1 VEPVTSDERSPEARR
16 LAEAWTRDLESWAIP
31 PAILEA
37 APESP
42 FGFPAELFI
51 RRADRAADDGAAPTP
66 TTTVAVAA
74 LGDGGTVLDVG
85 AGGGATS
92 FPLAASCAGL
102 VAVDG
107 QAEMLEALERR
118 AATLGLPVTTIV
130 GRWPDVGPQTPTADV
145 AVCGHVAYNAPDLDA
160 FLIALTAHA
169 RRRVVL
175 ELTDRHPL
183 SWMNDLWLALH
194 GLHRPERPSADDAEA
209 LCRALGFDVRRDE
222 RVDTEDMAGS
232 GFERREHAIAL
243 VRRRL
248 CLTPDRDDE
257 IAEALGSRLR
267 EHDGLWSAGPSEQR
281 VVTLW
286 WDVDAAERPQAT
298 AAVSTTVPAAPNEP

>member
-1 VEPVTSDERSPEARR
+1 MTSDERSPEARQ
-16 LAEAWTRDLESWAIP
+16 LAEAWRHDLESWAIP

-51 RRADRAADDGAAPTP
+51 RRADRAADDGAVPTP
-66 TTTVAVAA
+66 TTAVAVAA

-107 QAEMLEALERR
+107 QAEMLESVERR
-118 AATLGLPVTTIV
+118 AARLGLPVTTIV
-130 GRWPDVGPQTPTADV
+130 GRWPDVGPETPTADV
-145 AVCGHVAYNAPDLDA
+145 AVSGHVAYNAPDLDA

-194 GLHRPERPSADDAEA
+194 GVQRPERPSADDAEA
-209 LCRALGFDVRRDE
+209 LCRALGFDVRGDE
-222 RVDTEDMAGS
+222 RVDNEDMAGS
-232 GFERREHAIAL
+232 GSEHREHAIAL

-248 CLTPDRDDE
+248 CLTPERDDE
-257 IAEALGSRLR
+257 IADALGSRLR
-267 EHDGLWSAGPSEQR
+267 RHDGLWSAGPSEQR

-286 WDVDAAERPQAT
+286 WDVNAAERPQAT

>member
-1 VEPVTSDERSPEARR
+1 VTAHRPTADAAR
-16 LAEAWTRDLESWAIP
+16 LAAAWARDLESWAIP
-31 PAILEA
+31 AEILDA

-51 RRADRAADDGAAPTP
+51 RRADRAADDEVAPTP
-66 TTTVAVAA
+66 TTVAA
-74 LGDGGTVLDVG
+74 AQALDGGGTVLDVG

-92 FPLAASCAGL
+92 FALAPSCTEL

-107 QAEMLEALERR
+107 QAEMLEAVERR
-118 AATLGLPVTTIV
+118 AAALGLPVTTIE
-130 GRWPDVGPQTPTADV
+130 GRWPDVAPETLSADV

-160 FLIALTAHA
+160 FVVALTAHA

-183 SWMNDLWLALH
+183 SWMNDLWLHLH
-194 GLHRPERPSADDAEA
+194 GLQRPERPNADDAEA
-209 LCRALGFDVRRDE
+209 LCRALGFEVRRDE
-222 RVDTEDMAGS
+222 RLDTEDMAGS
-232 GFERREHAIAL
+232 GFERPEHAVAL

-248 CLTPDRDDE
+248 CLTPERDGE
-257 IAEALGSRLR
+257 IARALGPRLR
-267 EHDGLWSAGPSEQR
+267 EHDGLWSAGPREQR

-286 WDVDAAERPQAT
+286 WDVE
-298 AAVSTTVPAAPNEP
+298 S

>member
-1 VEPVTSDERSPEARR
+1 VTSDGRSPEARG
-16 LAEAWTRDLESWAIP
+16 LADAWRRDLEAWAIP
-31 PAILEA
+31 PLILDA

-51 RRADRAADDGAAPTP
+51 RRADHSAEDRAAPTP
-66 TTTVAVAA
+66 TTVAAAAA
-74 LGDGGTVLDVG
+74 LGEGGTVLDVG

-92 FPLAASCAGL
+92 FPLAASCTRL
-102 VAVDG
+102 IAVDG
-107 QAEMLEALERR
+107 QAEMLEAVERR
-118 AATLGLPVTTIV
+118 ATALRLSVTTIV
-130 GRWPDVGPQTPTADV
+130 GRWPEVGPRTPTADV

-160 FLIALTAHA
+160 FLVALTAHA
-169 RRRVVL
+169 RRRVVV

-194 GLHRPERPSADDAEA
+194 GVQRPERPSADDAEA
-209 LCRALGFDVRRDE
+209 LSRSLGFEVRREE
-222 RVDTEDMAGS
+222 RVDTGDMAGS
-232 GFERREHAIAL
+232 GFERREDAVAL

-248 CLTPDRDDE
+248 CLSSDRDDE
-257 IAEALGSRLR
+257 VADALGSRLR

-286 WDVDAAERPQAT
+286 WD
-298 AAVSTTVPAAPNEP
+298 AAPSSGLRPPRP

>member
-1 VEPVTSDERSPEARR
+1 V
-16 LAEAWTRDLESWAIP
+16 
-31 PAILEA
+31 
-37 APESP
+37 
-42 FGFPAELFI
+42 
-51 RRADRAADDGAAPTP
+51 PTP
-66 TTTVAVAA
+66 TTVVAA
-74 LGDGGTVLDVG
+74 EALDDGGTVLDVG

-92 FPLAASCAGL
+92 FPLAARCTGL

-107 QAEMLEALERR
+107 QAEMLAAVERH
-118 AATLGLPVTTIV
+118 ATTLGLPVTTIV

-194 GLHRPERPSADDAEA
+194 GVRRPERPGAEDAEA

-232 GFERREHAIAL
+232 GFERRAQAVAL

-248 CLTPDRDDE
+248 CLTPERDDE
-257 IAEALGSRLR
+257 IADALGSRLR
-267 EHDGLWSAGPSEQR
+267 EHDGLWSAGPREQR

-286 WDVDAAERPQAT
+286 WDVGRADGP
-298 AAVSTTVPAAPNEP
+298 

>member
-1 VEPVTSDERSPEARR
+1 MTSDEHSPEARR
-16 LAEAWTRDLESWAIP
+16 LAEAWMRDLESWAIP
-31 PAILEA
+31 PAILGA

-51 RRADRAADDGAAPTP
+51 RRADRAADEVAPPTP
-66 TTTVAVAA
+66 TTVVAAEA

-92 FPLAASCAGL
+92 FPLVASCTGL

-107 QAEMLEALERR
+107 QAEMLEAVERR
-118 AATLGLPVTTIV
+118 ATALGLPVTTIV

-145 AVCGHVAYNAPDLDA
+145 AVCGHVAYNAPDLDV
-160 FLIALTAHA
+160 FVIALATHA

-175 ELTDRHPL
+175 ELTDLHPL

-194 GLHRPERPSADDAEA
+194 GVQRPERPGADDAEA
-209 LCRALGFDVRRDE
+209 LCRALGFDVRRAE
-222 RVDTEDMAGS
+222 RVDAEDMAGS
-232 GFERREHAIAL
+232 GFERREHAVAL

-248 CLTPDRDDE
+248 CLTPDHDDE
-257 IAEALGSRLR
+257 IADALGARLR
-267 EHDGLWSAGPSEQR
+267 EHDGLWSAGPREQR

-286 WDVDAAERPQAT
+286 WDVNPG
-298 AAVSTTVPAAPNEP
+298 

>member
-1 VEPVTSDERSPEARR
+1 VGVVTEDPASPDAPR
-16 LAEAWTRDLESWAIP
+16 LAAAWARDLESWAIP
-31 PAILEA
+31 AEILDV

-51 RRADRAADDGAAPTP
+51 RRADRAAGDGAPPTP
-66 TTTVAVAA
+66 TTVAAADA

-92 FPLAASCAGL
+92 FPLAAMCTGL
-102 VAVDG
+102 VAIDG
-107 QAEMLEALERR
+107 QAEMLEAVEGR
-118 AATLGLPVTTIV
+118 ARALGLPVTTIV
-130 GRWPDVGPQTPTADV
+130 GRWPDVAPQTPAADV

-160 FLIALTAHA
+160 FVVALTAHA

-183 SWMNDLWLALH
+183 SWMNDLWLVLH
-194 GLHRPERPSADDAEA
+194 GVQRPERPGADDAEA
-209 LCRALGFDVRRDE
+209 LCRSLGFDVRRDE

-232 GFERREHAIAL
+232 GFERREHAVAL

-248 CLTPDRDDE
+248 CLTPERDDE
-257 IAEALGSRLR
+257 IARALGSRLR
-267 EHDGLWSAGPSEQR
+267 EHGGLWSAGPSEQR

-286 WDVDAAERPQAT
+286 WDVNPI
-298 AAVSTTVPAAPNEP
+298 